1 MEKDATTSTLFGVNQ
16 FSKAFAEFD
25 EEAFFDNL
33 HNQVK
38 NKSYFEKYKGF
49 KTTLLCLSYVFNM
62 ASALTASYAV
72 YWFINWITGMAIV
85 GYIVAG
91 VALFFLEKIKRKS
104 STEFWQVFFFRKQM
118 ALGWLMLSLFCLGA
132 SLASS
137 GFGVKQGA
145 EELAP
150 DPELLQADSMVTY
163 YTTEIAKLETE
174 NEELRANKNGQG
186 ITFYKL
192 YDAIN
197 LNTATIAD
205 YRQKKMELEEKIE
218 GKNEFLTESYMEEVK
233 LTAWTLVWITL
244 IMELLFEACIAYIW
258 YYFHRSYVERNVTT
272 KGTQKANNN
281 TIKGTHSTHKE
292 SPCPTPSD
300 ETGKLLKLIEQL
312 QADNQK
318 LHAQIA
324 STSTPPEP
332 KREHNGTPVARAM
345 NPIGFFPRGHTR
357 TREDTQVID
366 DRYTVP
372 HTYRKGGEDITV
384 HYNATMI
391 KSRIGEYERKIDE
404 AETRAMG
411 EEVLEN
417 RRKWLTYWK
426 GKQNELL
433 QKQEASTVA

>member
-33 HNQVK
+33 HNQVR

-91 VALFFLEKIKRKS
+91 VALFFLEQIKRKS

-163 YTTEIAKLETE
+163 YTTEIAKLEAE
-174 NEELRANKNGQG
+174 NEELRANKNSEGV
-186 ITFYKL
+186 TFYRL
-192 YDAIN
+192 YGSIN

-205 YRQKKMELEEKIE
+205 YRKKKMELEEKIE
-218 GKNEFLTESYMEEVK
+218 GKNELLTESYMEEVK

-272 KGTQKANNN
+272 KGAQSAHNGT
-281 TIKGTHSTHKE
+281 TKGARSTHNE
-292 SPCPTPSD
+292 SPSPTPSG
-300 ETGKLLKLIEQL
+300 ETENLLKLIEQL
-312 QADNQK
+312 QADKQK
-318 LHAQIA
+318 LEAQIA

-332 KREHNGTPVARAM
+332 KREHNGTPVAKAM

-391 KSRIGEYERKIDE
+391 KSRVGEYERKIDE
-404 AETRAMG
+404 AEARSMG
-411 EEVLEN
+411 ESVLEN
-417 RRKWLTYWK
+417 RRKWLNYWK
-426 GKQNELL
+426 GKQNELA
-433 QKQEASTVA
+433 QKLEASTVA